1 MVKPSLAQ
9 HRLGGPPT
17 EVPIPFEPPHSSAT
31 CFGTLFF
38 KPVFKP
44 IQNSQALCECFWRT
58 GNWPNSSTIM
68 QLKNKSELLSN
79 CSFQISRMSNQN
91 RVHLCH
97 DWLWFSGDVGIFSH
111 LASTTTWKGFLSS
124 PGHNPFQPLVTA
136 SSSAT
141 APSSPCVS
149 PGILLSDGVQ
159 YLPCPDLR
167 F

>member
-1 MVKPSLAQ
+1 MRAQGGLSFCYPRFLYSEFNQVPDCRHSCAVTLRVFLLPDGVLAQ

-17 EVPIPFEPPHSSAT
+17 EVPIPFDPPHSSAT

-44 IQNSQALCECFWRT
+44 IQNSQALCERFWHT
-58 GNWPNSSTIM
+58 GNWSNSSTIM

-111 LASTTTWKGFLSS
+111 PA
-124 PGHNPFQPLVTA
+124 
-136 SSSAT
+136 SAT
-141 APSSPCVS
+141 T
-149 PGILLSDGVQ
+149 
-159 YLPCPDLR
+159 
-167 F
+167 